1 MLLAFSQP
9 VNCVFWPTE
18 TLNWLVAASKLHKHE
33 GTCYTVEWPYCP
45 FAILWLN
52 SSILWLNSSILWL
65 NSSIL
70 LTTINND
77 SFRHFRFQ
85 KSGQV
90 ARRELFV
97 LRLKHF
103 ITKIVDKYNFRS
115 TYCKNEFYP
124 AQA

>member
-52 SSILWLNSSILWL
+52 SSIL
-65 NSSIL
+65 

-77 SFRHFRFQ
+77 SFRQFRFQ